1 MPKIKLIATDIDG
14 TILKHNFEFNQEVKD
29 CIKKLTRDGIKVVLV
44 TGRMHAST
52 DYIAEE
58 LGLDTPIV
66 SYQGGLVMHQG
77 KILYEKNLN
86 PKIAKEIIKWAKKNN
101 VHLNVYMN
109 DQLYV
114 EKDDATI
121 RRYTG
126 ERSASFIVK
135 SFDELELH
143 RIDKLLAINFEDE
156 NKVTMWK
163 SYLETKYTDIHVVK
177 SMPYFCE
184 ICHPLAKKSDAVN
197 FLREYWGLKKEE
209 IMTIGDQNNDI
220 ELLKAGGI
228 GVAMGNATDE
238 LKAVADYV
246 TDTVNNNGFVK
257 AVEKFVGVNVG
268 VNVEANN
275 EAKL

>member
-1 MPKIKLIATDIDG
+1 MIKLIATDIDG

-29 CIKKLTRDGIKVVLV
+29 CIKKLTGDGIKVVLV

-77 KILYEKNLN
+77 KILYEKNLD

-126 ERSASFIVK
+126 ERSAGFIVK

-209 IMTIGDQNNDI
+209 IMAIGDQNNDI

-257 AVEKFVGVNVG
+257 AVEQFVY
-268 VNVEANN
+268 NN
-275 EAKL
+275 IKV